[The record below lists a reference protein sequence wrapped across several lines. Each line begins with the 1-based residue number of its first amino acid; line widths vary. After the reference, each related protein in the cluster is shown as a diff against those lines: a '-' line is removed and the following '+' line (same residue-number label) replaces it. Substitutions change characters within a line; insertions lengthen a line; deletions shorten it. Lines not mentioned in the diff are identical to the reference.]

1 MKKIGIE
8 DNNTT
13 AWERCKQARN
23 EANNTIKSAKR
34 QYFMHNLHLNK
45 KNPRKTWM
53 LIYELSLVKQMRQKA
68 KYFRN

>member
-8 DNNTT
+8 YNNTT

-34 QYFMHNLHLNK
+34 KYFTHNLHLNK

>member
-1 MKKIGIE
+1 MKKIGIQ
-8 DNNTT
+8 DNNTA

-23 EANNTIKSAKR
+23 EGNNAIKSAKR
-34 QYFMHNLHLNK
+34 QYFMHNLDLNK

-53 LIYELSLVKQMRQKA
+53 LIYELSLVKQMRQNT